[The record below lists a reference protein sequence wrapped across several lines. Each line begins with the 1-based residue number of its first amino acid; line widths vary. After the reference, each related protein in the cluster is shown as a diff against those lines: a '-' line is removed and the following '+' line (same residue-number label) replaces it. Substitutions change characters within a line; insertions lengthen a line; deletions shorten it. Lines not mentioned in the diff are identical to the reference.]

1 MIPYITGFL
10 LLALSAH
17 ANITSA
23 HDGTYTS
30 AGALIIIGLAIGIA
44 VGSVYSGKAWA
55 ARRFPAA
62 IAIALAVL
70 ICEGFSFGTTAER
83 IVGDRDQAQLP
94 FAENQARRAE
104 AKRIL
109 DQAISDQSALSST
122 SPRLT
127 DALKAAATAEQAS
140 RDKASDKHCAA
151 NCAQLLTAQMTA
163 ASAEVTK
170 AREELAIKA
179 KAAADAV
186 VSARAAH
193 DAIKATRSSTPLAD
207 KLRIQPWKLDLLM
220 AALASL
226 GLNGLAACLLA
237 YGAHSTREQ
246 SADEPTQLS
255 EPTSPALTV
264 AAPLTIEHEAVSV
277 PVQVPVQVSVPAQV
291 PTPEPE
297 LEHSPVLANPSPRPA
312 VRSPAKPT
320 PAQKPRVSSPTKL
333 IHDFALARVRPS
345 PTAHIFLDD
354 LSADYKHWCAAHG
367 HPPADDRLFA
377 STMSALFT
385 SVGLKGTFIN
395 NRPAISGVALLTR
408 LSSAA

>member
-1 MIPYITGFL
+1 MIPYITGIF

-23 HDGTYTS
+23 HDGKYTS
-30 AGALIIIGLAIGIA
+30 AGALIIVGLTIGIA

-62 IAIALAVL
+62 IAIAMAVI
-70 ICEGFSFGTTAER
+70 ICEVFSLGTTAER
-83 IVGDRDQAQLP
+83 IVGDRDLAQLP
-94 FAENQARRAE
+94 FAENQERRAE
-104 AKRIL
+104 AKLIL
-109 DQAISDQSALSST
+109 DQAIANQSALSST

-127 DALKAAATAEQAS
+127 DALKAAAIAEQAS

-151 NCAQLLTAQMTA
+151 NCASLLSAQMTA

-170 AREELAIKA
+170 ARDELAKNA

-186 VSARAAH
+186 VTARAAL

-207 KLRIQPWKLDLLM
+207 KLHIQPWKLDLLM

-237 YGAHSTREQ
+237 YGAHSAREQ
-246 SADEPTQLS
+246 SADEPAHQL
-255 EPTSPALTV
+255 EQTSPTLTA
-264 AAPLTIEHEAVSV
+264 AAPLTLAHEAISV

-291 PTPEPE
+291 PTHEPE
-297 LEHSPVLANPSPRPA
+297 LEQSRVSASPSPRPA

-320 PAQKPRVSSPTKL
+320 PAPKPLVSSPTKL
-333 IHDFALARVRPS
+333 IHAFALARVRPS
-345 PTAHIFLDD
+345 PTDHIFLDD
-354 LSADYKHWCAAHG
+354 LAADYHDWCAANG
-367 HPPADDRLFA
+367 YQPADDHLFA
-377 STMSALFT
+377 NTMSAMFK

-395 NRPAISGVALLTR
+395 NRPAISGVILLTR